1 MKKGSRLLDGHDT
14 SIEFETEKIGEMLK
28 LTSDFAAEIGLTPYY
43 LYRQKQI
50 LGNYENIGYSR
61 PQNICVYNVAIMEEK
76 QSIIAAGMG
85 SVSKI
90 YNENT
95 GFIERVPNPKDIN
108 GFMLRI
114 DELVERRKTLISQLG
129 ELAD

>member
-1 MKKGSRLLDGHDT
+1 
-14 SIEFETEKIGEMLK
+14 
-28 LTSDFAAEIGLTPYY
+28 
-43 LYRQKQI
+43 
-50 LGNYENIGYSR
+50 
-61 PQNICVYNVAIMEEK
+61 MEEK

-95 GFIERVPNPKDIN
+95 GVIERVQNPKDIN
-108 GFMLRI
+108 GYMLRI
-114 DELVERRKTLISQLG
+114 DELVERRKTLIAQLV

>member
-1 MKKGSRLLDGHDT
+1 
-14 SIEFETEKIGEMLK
+14 
-28 LTSDFAAEIGLTPYY
+28 
-43 LYRQKQI
+43 
-50 LGNYENIGYSR
+50 
-61 PQNICVYNVAIMEEK
+61 MEEK

-114 DELVERRKTLISQLG
+114 DELVERRKTLIAQLV